1 VPSITSFGFIAS
13 GAKDYN
19 YQILADHYCIGL
31 GIVYIHL
38 VGTRIFTETWFRLDF
53 SKVVGSIPRWSSI
66 IITNITFT
74 YIVVFIRFWTCILF
88 TSISR
93 PLLWFCFCRVGL
105 MLTYLAHFFLFVRYI
120 PVSHYWKICIGII
133 NDSCWIDVLTTC
145 TELTDTDIVIPAQHT
160 IPMFIGRARIKVFQ
174 VWTEYWNCITV
185 PTYTAYCQ

>member
-1 VPSITSFGFIAS
+1 M
-13 GAKDYN
+13 
-19 YQILADHYCIGL
+19 DHLLFYCIGL

-88 TSISR
+88 TSISH
-93 PLLWFCFCRVGL
+93 PLLWFCFCQVGL

-133 NDSCWIDVLTTC
+133 NDSCWIDVPTTC
-145 TELTDTDIVIPAQHT
+145 TELTDTDIVIPAQHA
-160 IPMFIGRARIKVFQ
+160 IPMFIGRARIKVCSKYELN
-174 VWTEYWNCITV
+174 TEIALLCLHIV
-185 PTYTAYCQ
+185 HTANKLHLKDACQT